1 MELGEKLRQAR
12 LEAGLSQRQLCGE
25 EITRNMLSQIEH
37 GTARPS
43 MKTLQYLA
51 ARLGKTV
58 GYFLE
63 EETVVSANQGLL
75 LTARGQYDTGDHA
88 AAAATLE
95 GFRPP
100 DPLFDRE
107 ARLLWILCHLELAE
121 QALDAGKIPF
131 ARTLLEKAD
140 REAPYCGP
148 ELRRRRLLLLGR
160 LPGHAVSSQLPGL
173 DGELLLRAEEALA
186 ADDPERAARLLEAAQ
201 DRTAPRWLLLRGDTW
216 LATEN
221 YREAARCF
229 HGAEAALPAE
239 TAARLERCYRELEDY
254 KRAYEYACKQ
264 KKAP

>member
-12 LEAGLSQRQLCGE
+12 LEAGLSQRQLCAE

-37 GTARPS
+37 GTAHPS

-63 EETVVSANQGLL
+63 EEAAASPNQGLV
-75 LTARGQYDTGDHA
+75 LTAREQFDAGDYA

-95 GFRPP
+95 GFRQP

-107 ARLLWILCHLELAE
+107 AQLLWIQCHLELAE
-121 QALDAGKIPF
+121 QALDGGRIPY

-140 REAPYCGP
+140 RPSVYCGP
-148 ELRRRRLLLLGR
+148 ELRRRQLLLLGR
-160 LPGHAVSSQLPGL
+160 LPGHAVSGQLPSL
-173 DGELLLRAEEALA
+173 DDELLLRAEEALA
-186 ADDPERAARLLEAAQ
+186 AQEPELAARLLEAAQ
-201 DRTAPRWLLLRGDTW
+201 DRTAPRWLLLRGDAW
-216 LATEN
+216 LAMGDH
-221 YREAARCF
+221 REAARCF
-229 HGAEAALPAE
+229 HGAEDTFPSE
-239 TAARLERCYRELEDY
+239 TAARLEGCYRELEDY